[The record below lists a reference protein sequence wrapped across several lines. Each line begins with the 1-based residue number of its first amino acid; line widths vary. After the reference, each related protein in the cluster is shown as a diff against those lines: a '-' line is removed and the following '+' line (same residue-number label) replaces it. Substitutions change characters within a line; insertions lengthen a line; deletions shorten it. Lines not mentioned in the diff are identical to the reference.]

1 MRSVASCALGP
12 VLGVA
17 ALYFGAA
24 KFGLSLAFATKQVTA
39 VWPPTGVAF
48 VALLLLGY
56 RVWPGILLGA
66 FLANATADESLLT
79 ALGIAC
85 GNTLAGVV
93 GVALA
98 RRVRGFDPRLGK
110 PSDVLVLVLLAAS
123 LACTVSATGGVAN
136 LAFGGLVPWET
147 YASVWWTWW
156 LGDAMGVLV
165 FAPFLLSWLLQP
177 SVRLGRRRLAELGL
191 LFASLTVICQLTFSG
206 LVLTADHLLRLEYT
220 VFPFVIWAAL
230 RFGQR
235 ASTSAAVLISGF
247 AIWGAIHERGPFARG
262 PVDQRLMLLDVF
274 MAVVTT
280 TALTLSAVVAER
292 RRAEQALAAAR
303 DQLELRVHERTS
315 ELAST
320 NIELA
325 KKNEEVEAFVY
336 IVSHDLRAPL
346 VNLQGFSA
354 ELTRSCRELQEQLA
368 QANLSPPVQ
377 EALRPLLVEDIPAS
391 LRFISASTTKFQRLI
406 DALLALSRYGRQ
418 PYVAFPVDVRALVET
433 TLDSLQQ
440 SIVRSETKVVLG
452 DLPGAK
458 GDATAIGQVFS
469 NLIINAL
476 NYLEPGRAGLLEI
489 GGQIEGQMVQ
499 YWVKDNGSGMPAAA
513 RGRLFQV
520 FQRFHPE
527 RAQGEGM
534 GLAIVK
540 RVVERHGGKIA
551 AESEEGVGTTFRLT
565 LPAG

>member
-1 MRSVASCALGP
+1 
-12 VLGVA
+12 
-17 ALYFGAA
+17 
-24 KFGLSLAFATKQVTA
+24 
-39 VWPPTGVAF
+39 
-48 VALLLLGY
+48 
-56 RVWPGILLGA
+56 
-66 FLANATADESLLT
+66 
-79 ALGIAC
+79 
-85 GNTLAGVV
+85 
-93 GVALA
+93 
-98 RRVRGFDPRLGK
+98 
-110 PSDVLVLVLLAAS
+110 
-123 LACTVSATGGVAN
+123 
-136 LAFGGLVPWET
+136 
-147 YASVWWTWW
+147 
-156 LGDAMGVLV
+156 
-165 FAPFLLSWLLQP
+165 
-177 SVRLGRRRLAELGL
+177 
-191 LFASLTVICQLTFSG
+191 
-206 LVLTADHLLRLEYT
+206 
-220 VFPFVIWAAL
+220 
-230 RFGQR
+230 
-235 ASTSAAVLISGF
+235 
-247 AIWGAIHERGPFARG
+247 
-262 PVDQRLMLLDVF
+262 
-274 MAVVTT
+274 
-280 TALTLSAVVAER
+280 VAER